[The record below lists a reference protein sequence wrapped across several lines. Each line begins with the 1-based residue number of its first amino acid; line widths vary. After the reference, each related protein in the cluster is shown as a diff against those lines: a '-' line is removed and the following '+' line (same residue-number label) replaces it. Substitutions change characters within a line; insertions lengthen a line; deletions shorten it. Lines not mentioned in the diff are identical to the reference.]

1 MLFAPMKTRRL
12 TSCIG
17 AIPTRLFVGV
27 FNIRRLAIV
36 GMWVLWFWFSGVS
49 VVEAQTAT
57 VSGRVV
63 DAQGIGV
70 PGVAVAASPQASRR
84 PVVAVSDQSGH
95 YSLVVDEG
103 SYTVTFSLINFEQQR
118 FANVEVAEGDFRVI
132 DVTLAVAR
140 LSEQVTIVASTPL
153 LGNSVAE
160 DRLAARVLVLTS
172 DEIGARGN
180 VSLADSLHGRF
191 GSVSLEGTTTN
202 LFQPTLHFRGFVASP
217 LVGLPQGIAVYQN
230 GTRVNEPFGDTV
242 QFDLLPQFAV
252 ERVEL
257 TAGASPAFGMNSL
270 GGSLALQLKNGFN
283 STGFTGEFS
292 GGSFGR
298 YSATVEYG
306 ANNGPW
312 ALYVGANHLDEKG
325 WRVASPSRV
334 TQAFT
339 DVAYRE
345 GRVDAGVSFTVADT
359 RLTGNA
365 PAPIELLAV
374 DRNAVFTYPDTTEN
388 SLTFIQGRANVSLS
402 SVWSVQTNAYFRGLE
417 RHTLNGDEADFEA
430 CENEDWS
437 EDIPER
443 TLCFAAG
450 DDDDDEGYSDDD
462 EEEENGGGL
471 PLVDV
476 QTGRFIT
483 SFDAGGDG
491 AFNRSVTVSDGVGV
505 SVQAQALNTFGTRE
519 NRFSV
524 GVSADLADVEFANN
538 SEVGTLTTNRT
549 IKGSGLFAG
558 LYGEAPDDLF
568 NTDIKTESLAA
579 GIYFDELLSLS
590 ERTDLTVSGRYN
602 WFRIDIVDRLG
613 DSLNGTHTFS
623 RFNPAIGISFR
634 ANDDV
639 SLYGRYSESNRMPVA
654 AELSCADPSQ
664 PCRVPNAFI
673 SDPPLE
679 QVIARS
685 TEAGVRG
692 QWDGML
698 GSGNW
703 SVTGYQTRISNDIM
717 FVASLQLIG
726 SGYFRNVAKTARSGF
741 EAEMNGQAAQFGWYG
756 SYSLVNATFVS
767 PLVLPREAEVNNAA
781 TDEGLLAVQ
790 SGDRFPGI
798 PRHSVRAGILQSI
811 TEAWE
816 VALETS
822 VSSSRI
828 FVGDEGNDQIALN
841 GYGIL
846 NVRSSYNFGGGVEL
860 FVRIDNVLDA
870 RYATAGVLA
879 ELEVYLHEVPDAS
892 DPRFLGPGA
901 PRSGFAG
908 IRVNF

>member
-1 MLFAPMKTRRL
+1 MATRKKEL
-12 TSCIG
+12 TRCRG
-17 AIPTRLFVGV
+17 ALPTRVFAGV
-27 FNIRRLAIV
+27 FNIRWLAIV
-36 GMWVLWFWFSGVS
+36 GLWVLWFWFSGVS

-84 PVVAVSDQSGH
+84 PFVEVSDQSGH
-95 YSLVVDEG
+95 YRLVVDEG

-230 GTRVNEPFGDTV
+230 GTRINEPFGDTV

-312 ALYVGANHLDEKG
+312 ALYVGANHLDEEG

-430 CENEDWS
+430 CENEEWS

-476 QTGRFIT
+476 KTGRFIT

-505 SVQAQALNTFGTRE
+505 SVQAQALNAFGTRE

-524 GVSADLADVEFANN
+524 GVSADMADVEFANN

-579 GIYFDELLSLS
+579 GIYFHELLSLS

-654 AELSCADPSQ
+654 AELSCADPSE

-717 FVASLQLIG
+717 FVASLELIG

-767 PLVLPREAEVNNAA
+767 PLVLPRESEVNNAA

-879 ELEVYLHEVPDAS
+879 ELEVDLHEVPDAS